1 VDARVLELE
10 GLSALGKPSEHFGT
24 GLPIQ
29 GGDGLSAGKFHANQ
43 AVVEAEFNYDP
54 GANKLY
60 EIKNRAKRPEDG
72 REARGIFESVLSRIT

>member
-1 VDARVLELE
+1 VDAGVLELE
-10 GLSALGKPSEHFGT
+10 RLSAVGTRAEHLGT
-24 GLPIQ
+24 GLPTQ
-29 GGDGLSAGKFHANQ
+29 SGDGLSAGKFHANQ
-43 AVVEAEFNYDP
+43 AIVAAEFNYDP